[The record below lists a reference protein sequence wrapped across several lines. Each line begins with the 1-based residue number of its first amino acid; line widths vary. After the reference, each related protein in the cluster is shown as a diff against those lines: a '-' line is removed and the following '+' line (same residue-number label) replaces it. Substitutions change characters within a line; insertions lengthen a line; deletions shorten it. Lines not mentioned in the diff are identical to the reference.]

1 MPLRLIE
8 LEWREDYIQHIARHH
23 VDPQEVE
30 DVCFS
35 TSCHIETGRGGGSVY
50 YVTGQTEAGRYLIVV
65 VRYLGRGRAKV
76 ITAREMDDRE
86 KTRYRRKR

>member
-8 LEWREDYIQHIARHH
+8 LVWREEDVEHIARHH

-35 TSCHIETGRGGGSVY
+35 TSHHIETGRGGGGVY
-50 YVTGQTEAGRYLIVV
+50 YVTGQTEAGRYLFVV

-86 KTRYRRKR
+86 RVRYKKR